1 MTRLTRYVS
10 MAMAGWHLGQ
20 SHGKACGQLGTIPDV
35 QLSRS
40 LFARHRRGKTRR
52 MASGGDSKWLQAAH
66 VEIWFKL
73 SINMAC
79 ICQEWDGFG
88 VNEVGMP

>member
-40 LFARHRRGKTRR
+40 LFARHRREKRGGSRLVVIR
-52 MASGGDSKWLQAAH
+52 SGCKRPMCKYGSNL
-66 VEIWFKL
+66 V
-73 SINMAC
+73 
-79 ICQEWDGFG
+79 
-88 VNEVGMP
+88 